1 VASGNGS
8 GSLVSFPGKVVAH
21 LCRLAVGIGA
31 GYFAI
36 MGDTVETQMGT
47 GARRKARSPIVR
59 GLLFV
64 LGLICLVL
72 VPISIYV
79 PLIPTFDLVLLAAF
93 FFSMSSDRMYDWM
106 LNHRYLGKV
115 IRGYRDHGLT
125 MRMKWVAAVA
135 ITASLTASGIF
146 LTDLWWVRAILAAVG
161 AYALW
166 FVFSRPTRDP
176 ATV

>member
-1 VASGNGS
+1 
-8 GSLVSFPGKVVAH
+8 
-21 LCRLAVGIGA
+21 
-31 GYFAI
+31 
-36 MGDTVETQMGT
+36 
-47 GARRKARSPIVR
+47 
-59 GLLFV
+59 
-64 LGLICLVL
+64 
-72 VPISIYV
+72 
-79 PLIPTFDLVLLAAF
+79 
-93 FFSMSSDRMYDWM
+93 
-106 LNHRYLGKV
+106 
-115 IRGYRDHGLT
+115 